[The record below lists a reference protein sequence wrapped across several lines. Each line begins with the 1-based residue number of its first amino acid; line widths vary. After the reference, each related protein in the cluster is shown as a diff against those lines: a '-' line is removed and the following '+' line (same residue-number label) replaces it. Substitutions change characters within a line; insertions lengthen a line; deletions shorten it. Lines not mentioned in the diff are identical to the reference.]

1 MKLYLG
7 LWVVVDEVVQQ
18 ASCCAEGVAAP
29 AKYRHVCLLVS
40 RQFSLLLLLLLCL
53 LDQGVCVVAVVVAM
67 GVLVVACSVCARGR
81 ANNFLLMARH
91 VYVCVCVCFGERCVG
106 LLCVCVCVCVCV
118 CWRTLASRCCLMF
131 WEMERKG
138 QQVHGEAPLCS
149 REWFLFFVEMGNGQQ
164 KKTK

>member
-118 CWRTLASRCCLMF
+118 GGRLLQGVA
-131 WEMERKG
+131 
-138 QQVHGEAPLCS
+138 
-149 REWFLFFVEMGNGQQ
+149 
-164 KKTK
+164 